1 MKRPPKDIITSAR
14 IISRRALV
22 VGGFQLGVIGAL
34 GWRLQSMQ
42 VEQADQFRLL
52 AEENRINIRLLPPSR
67 GLIFDRNGI
76 AIADNEQNYR
86 VVMVR
91 EDAGDV
97 GEVLAK
103 LTEIVDIDPDDL
115 SRAMEEMRR
124 RSPFVP
130 VTIADRLSW
139 EDVAQINLNTPALP
153 GIQAEVGLSRVY
165 PWGADLAHVVGY
177 VGPVSD
183 YDLSRIDDPDPLLQ
197 IPKFQIGKTGA
208 ENKLER
214 TLRGSAGTRRIE
226 VNAAGRIMRELDR

>member
-1 MKRPPKDIITSAR
+1 MKRPVRDKIESSR
-14 IISRRALV
+14 KISRRALV
-22 VGGFQLGVIGAL
+22 MGGAQLAVAGAL

-52 AEENRINIRLLPPSR
+52 AEENRINIRLLAPER

-103 LTEIVDIDPDDL
+103 LTQIVEIAPDDL
-115 SRAMEEMRR
+115 ARAMQEMQR

-139 EDVAQINLNTPALP
+139 E
-153 GIQAEVGLSRVY
+153 
-165 PWGADLAHVVGY
+165 
-177 VGPVSD
+177 
-183 YDLSRIDDPDPLLQ
+183 
-197 IPKFQIGKTGA
+197 
-208 ENKLER
+208 
-214 TLRGSAGTRRIE
+214 
-226 VNAAGRIMRELDR
+226 